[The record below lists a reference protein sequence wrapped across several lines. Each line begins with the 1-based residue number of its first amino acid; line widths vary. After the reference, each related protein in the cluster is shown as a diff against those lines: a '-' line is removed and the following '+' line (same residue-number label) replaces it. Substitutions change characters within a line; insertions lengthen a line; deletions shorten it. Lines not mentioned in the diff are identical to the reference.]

1 MDTVTEEVKQD
12 NVKNKEISEDNKSER
27 NDSRVFEEF
36 LYLFTCCS
44 GRETVTVFPVSC
56 IFWILS
62 GCRCCRPPEY
72 AGTLDNMNEK
82 FQISTLFR
90 ANKYCL
96 TEYILNT

>member
-27 NDSRVFEEF
+27 NDSRVFKKF

-56 IFWILS
+56 IFWILF
-62 GCRCCRPPEY
+62 GVIVGRCCVN
-72 AGTLDNMNEK
+72 G
-82 FQISTLFR
+82 
-90 ANKYCL
+90 
-96 TEYILNT
+96 